1 MPSQSTVGYV
11 MMPTMRLL
19 HTADWHAGRT
29 LRGFERTSEIRAAL
43 IEIAALAKSEKVDA
57 VLVAGDVYDMPNP
70 NAEAESAVYDF
81 FLTLGAVGIPSV
93 VIAGNH
99 DNPQRLESVAGLLS
113 KVKVSL
119 LGTVRPDLK
128 AVTLELQAGSLVVA
142 GLPFLSE
149 RRLVKAADLLKA
161 PDVGEWRQKY
171 RDGMRFFVN
180 HICQGFRADAVNILM
195 LHTTLDGGL
204 LSNSEYSFHVSN
216 SYSLDPQ
223 SFPSSAQ
230 YVALGHLHKPQ
241 ELGSAPPVQYSGS
254 IIQLDFGEA
263 GEQKRVNL
271 IEVSPGKPAKIQHI
285 PLSSGKTL
293 KNIRTDLDGLERKLE
308 ELKGFTGH
316 AKLVIQ
322 LEQPMQGLKDR
333 ILNGIKPWWN
343 PSQLFALETE
353 IRNQEIKTAFQ
364 TAQAPELSPL
374 EAYRTF
380 YAERRGKELPTDLE
394 KAFLEL
400 LNDQEE

>member
-1 MPSQSTVGYV
+1 
-11 MMPTMRLL
+11 MRLL

-29 LRGFERTSEIRAAL
+29 LRGFERTSEIRTAL
-43 IEIAALAKSEKVDA
+43 IEIVALAKSEKVDA
-57 VLVAGDVYDMPNP
+57 VLVAGDIYDMPNP
-70 NAEAESAVYDF
+70 SAEAESAVYDF
-81 FLTLGAVGIPSV
+81 FLELGAAGIPSV

-99 DNPQRLESVAGLLS
+99 DSPQRLESVAGLLS
-113 KVKVSL
+113 RVKVSL

-128 AVTLELQAGSLVVA
+128 AVTLELNAGKLVVA

-180 HICQGFRADAVNILM
+180 HICQGFQTDAVNILM

-271 IEVSPGKPAKIQHI
+271 IEVSAGKPAKVVHI
-285 PLSSGKTL
+285 PLSSGKNL

-316 AKLVIQ
+316 AKLVVQ
-322 LEQPMQGLKDR
+322 LDAPMQGLKDR
-333 ILNGIKPWWN
+333 ILNGIKSWWN

-353 IRNQEIKTAFQ
+353 IQNQEIKTALETTQ
-364 TAQAPELSPL
+364 TPELSPL

-380 YAERRGKELPTDLE
+380 YAERRGKELPMDLE

-400 LNDQEE
+400 FNDQEG

>member
-1 MPSQSTVGYV
+1 
-11 MMPTMRLL
+11 MRLL

-43 IEIAALAKSEKVDA
+43 EEILALVVSERVDA
-57 VLVAGDVYDMPNP
+57 VLVAGDIFDMPNP

-81 FLTLGAVGIPSV
+81 FLNLTVPSV

-99 DNPQRLESVAGLLS
+99 DSPQRLESVAGLLK
-113 KVKVSL
+113 KVQTHV

-128 AVTLELQAGSLVVA
+128 ATTLELDAGNLVVA

-161 PDVGEWRQKY
+161 VDVGEWRQKY

-180 HICQGFRADAVNILM
+180 HVCKDFDANAVNILM

-254 IIQLDFGEA
+254 VIQLDFGEA

-271 IEVSPGKPAKIQHI
+271 IEVSPGKPAKVHHI
-285 PLSSGKTL
+285 GLQSGKTL

-308 ELKGFTGH
+308 ELKGFAGH
-316 AKLVIQ
+316 VKLVVQ
-322 LEQPMQGLKDR
+322 LEQPMPGLKDR
-333 ILNGIKPWWN
+333 VLNGVKMWWS
-343 PSQLFALETE
+343 PDQLFAFEVDVAKVIPTNTE
-353 IRNQEIKTAFQ
+353 PEIIA
-364 TAQAPELSPL
+364 ELSPL
-374 EAYRTF
+374 ESYKTF
-380 YAERRGKELPTDLE
+380 YAERRGQELPANLE
-394 KAFLEL
+394 AAFLEL
-400 LNDQEE
+400 LEQG

>member
-1 MPSQSTVGYV
+1 MIL
-11 MMPTMRLL
+11 TMKLL

-29 LRGFERTSEIRAAL
+29 LRGIERTSEIRAAL
-43 IEIAALAKSEKVDA
+43 AEVCTVAISEKVDA
-57 VLVAGDVYDMPNP
+57 VLVAGDIYDSPNP

-81 FLTLGAVGIPSV
+81 FLELGAANIPSV

-99 DNPQRLESVAGLLS
+99 DNPQRLESVAGLLQR
-113 KVKVSL
+113 VKVSL

-128 AVTLELQAGSLVVA
+128 AVRLELEAGSLVVA

-180 HICQGFRADAVNILM
+180 HLCQGFDASAVNILM

-241 ELGSAPPVQYSGS
+241 ELGAAPPVQYSGS

-271 IEVSPGKPAKIQHI
+271 IEVSPGKPAKVQHL
-285 PLSSGKTL
+285 PLSSGKKL
-293 KNIRTDLDGLERKLE
+293 LNIRTNLDGIEQQLEG
-308 ELKGFTGH
+308 LKGFSGH
-316 AKLVIQ
+316 AKLVVQ
-322 LEQPMQGLKDR
+322 LLEPIPGLKDR
-333 ILNGIKPWWN
+333 ILTGVKTWWN
-343 PSQLFALETE
+343 PSQVFALEVEVKNQELKAALETE
-353 IRNQEIKTAFQ
+353 NT
-364 TAQAPELSPL
+364 PELSPL

-380 YAERRGKELPTDLE
+380 YNERRGRELPLDLE

-400 LNDQEE
+400 LNEQQLEVG